1 MKIIILG
8 SGVLGVAS
16 AYYLARKG
24 HEVTV
29 VDRQPAAAME
39 TSFGNAGEVSPGYSA
54 PWAGPGV
61 PLKAIKW
68 LTMEHGPL
76 KIRPKLSMHQWSWLA
91 QMLANCTSERYAV
104 NKARMVRIAE
114 YSRDCLKELR
124 AEIGITYDERTMG
137 TLQLFRKQEQLDG
150 IDGDVKVL
158 KDSGVAFEVL
168 DRVEEALGRLGVLR
182 RHPLVRLH
190 A

>member
-1 MKIIILG
+1 ATFEDWAEPVKIIILG

-29 VDRQPAAAME
+29 VDRQPAEAME

-91 QMLANCTSERYAV
+91 
-104 NKARMVRIAE
+104 
-114 YSRDCLKELR
+114 
-124 AEIGITYDERTMG
+124 
-137 TLQLFRKQEQLDG
+137 
-150 IDGDVKVL
+150 
-158 KDSGVAFEVL
+158 
-168 DRVEEALGRLGVLR
+168 
-182 RHPLVRLH
+182 
-190 A
+190 